1 MRRTTAIAVTV
12 PLLAAPIALAGP
24 ANAAGTVKIPK
35 LEREI
40 TKGFKNAKP
49 TGIRVT
55 VKCPNKVTWEKGKI
69 FFCKATST
77 TGFKYRV
84 RVKLRSEASGNL
96 FWKAIV

>member
-35 LEREI
+35 LERKI
-40 TKGFKNAKP
+40 TNGFKNQAQ
-49 TGIRVT
+49 IRVT
-55 VKCPNKVTWEKGKI
+55 VNCPNKVTWAKGKI

-77 TGFKYRV
+77 AGTKYRV
-84 RVKLRSEASGNL
+84 RVRLGSESSGNL
-96 FWKAIV
+96 VWKVIT